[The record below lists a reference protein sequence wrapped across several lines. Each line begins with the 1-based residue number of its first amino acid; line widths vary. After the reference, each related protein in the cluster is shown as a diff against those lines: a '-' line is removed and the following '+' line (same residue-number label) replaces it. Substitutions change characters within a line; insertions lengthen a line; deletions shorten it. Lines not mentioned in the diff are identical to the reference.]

1 MLMPRELRRRLRKE
15 VSMKLARLTLLLAA
29 AICAASASAQQYPTK
44 TIRLIVG
51 FPPGGG
57 TDIVSRLVAA
67 KLTEAWGQQVVVD
80 NRPGAT
86 GMIGAN
92 AVAKS
97 APDGYTLLTA
107 HVNSQAIAPNATQ
120 KPLYDPT
127 RDFAYVSY
135 LGYAP
140 NVLVIRSS
148 TPAKNVKELI
158 ALAKAHPGQLTFASP
173 GVGSTNHLAGE
184 MFRLATGIDIV
195 HIPYKGSVPAII
207 DLLAGQVGMNFDTM
221 SSSIT
226 YIQSGRMRA
235 LAVTTA
241 KRDMQLPEVP
251 TLIELG
257 IKNFEVTN
265 WYGIAAPAGT
275 APEIVMKLN
284 AEINRILQLPD
295 VATRF
300 DDLGTRRN
308 PMSPEQFAAFQRAEL
323 AKYKEVIARSGVRMD

>member
-1 MLMPRELRRRLRKE
+1 MKYLRF
-15 VSMKLARLTLLLAA
+15 LLL
-29 AICAASASAQQYPTK
+29 IVAASVMLSAHAQQYPTK
-44 TIRLIVG
+44 TMRFIVG

-57 TDIVSRLVAA
+57 TDIVTRIVAA
-67 KLTEAWGQQVVVD
+67 KLTEAWGQQAVVD

-107 HVNSQAIAPNATQ
+107 HVNSQAIAPNATS

-127 RDFAYVSY
+127 RDFAYVAY

-158 ALAKAHPGQLTFASP
+158 ALAKSHPGQLTYASP

-184 MFRLATGIDIV
+184 MFRLATGVDIV

-207 DLLAGQVGMNFDTM
+207 DLLSGQVGMNFDTM

-235 LAVTTA
+235 LAVTTP
-241 KRDMQLPEVP
+241 KRDQQLPEVP

-275 APEIVMKLN
+275 PPEIVNKLN
-284 AEINRILQLPD
+284 TEINRILQLPD
-295 VATRF
+295 VMARF

-308 PMSPEQFAAFQRAEL
+308 PMSPEQFGAFQRAEL
-323 AKYKEVIARSGVRMD
+323 AKYKEVVSRAGVRME

>member
-1 MLMPRELRRRLRKE
+1 
-15 VSMKLARLTLLLAA
+15 MKIARLTILLAGA
-29 AICAASASAQQYPTK
+29 LCAVSAPAQQYPTK

-67 KLTEAWGQQVVVD
+67 KLGEAVGQQVVVD

-86 GMIGAN
+86 GMIAAN

-97 APDGYTLLTA
+97 TPDGYTLLTA

-127 RDFAYVSY
+127 RDFAYISY

-158 ALAKAHPGQLTFASP
+158 ALAKAHPGELTYASP

-184 MFRLATGIDIV
+184 MFRMATGIDIV

-226 YIQSGRMRA
+226 YITSGRMRA

-241 KRDMQLPEVP
+241 KRDVQLPEVP

-265 WYGIAAPAGT
+265 WYGVAAPAGT
-275 APEIVMKLN
+275 SPEIVNKLN
-284 AEINRILQLPD
+284 AEINRILQTPD
-295 VATRF
+295 VAARF
-300 DDLGTRRN
+300 DELGTRRN

-323 AKYKEVIARSGVRMD
+323 AKYKEVIAKSGIRMD

>member
-1 MLMPRELRRRLRKE
+1 
-15 VSMKLARLTLLLAA
+15 MKLARLSLLIVTVL
-29 AICAASASAQQYPTK
+29 CAAPALSQQYPTK
-44 TIRLIVG
+44 TIRFIVG

-57 TDIVSRLVAA
+57 TDIVTRIVAA
-67 KLTEAWGQQVVVD
+67 KLTEAWGQQAVVG

-97 APDGYTLLTA
+97 PADGYTLLTA
-107 HVNSQAIAPNATQ
+107 HVNSQAIAPNATS

-127 RDFAYVSY
+127 RDFAYVAY

-140 NVLVIRSS
+140 NVLVIRPS

-158 ALAKAHPGQLTFASP
+158 ALAKAHPGQLTYASP

-184 MFRLATGIDIV
+184 MLRLATGIDIV

-207 DLLAGQVGMNFDTM
+207 DLLSGQVGMNFDTL
-221 SSSIT
+221 SSVSV
-226 YIQSGRMRA
+226 YLQSGRMRA
-235 LAVTTA
+235 LAITTP
-241 KRDMQLPEVP
+241 KRDVQLPEVP

-265 WYGIAAPAGT
+265 WYGVAAPAGT
-275 APEIVMKLN
+275 PPEIVNKLN

-295 VATRF
+295 VVARF

-323 AKYKEVIARSGVRMD
+323 AKYKEVITRAGVRME

>member
-1 MLMPRELRRRLRKE
+1 MTI
-15 VSMKLARLTLLLAA
+15 ARIALLIVAA
-29 AICAASASAQQYPTK
+29 FCSAGIQAQQYPGK
-44 TIRLIVG
+44 PLRFIVG

-57 TDIVSRLVAA
+57 TDIVTRIVAA

-86 GMIGAN
+86 GMIAAN

-107 HVNSQAIAPNATQ
+107 HVNSQAIAPNATS

-127 RDFAYVSY
+127 RDFAYIAY

-140 NVLVIRSS
+140 NVLVIRPS

-158 ALAKAHPGQLTFASP
+158 ALAKAHPGELTFASP

-195 HIPYKGSVPAII
+195 HVPYKGSVPAII
-207 DLLAGQVGMNFDTM
+207 DLLSGQVGMNFDTL
-221 SSSIT
+221 SSVSA
-226 YIQSGRMRA
+226 YLQSGRMRA
-235 LAVTTA
+235 LAITTS
-241 KRDMQLPEVP
+241 KRDAQLPEVP

-265 WYGIAAPAGT
+265 WYGVAAPAGT
-275 APEIVMKLN
+275 SPEIVNKLN
-284 AEINRILQLPD
+284 AEINRILELKD
-295 VATRF
+295 VGARF
-300 DDLGTRRN
+300 DELGTRRN
-308 PMSPEQFAAFQRAEL
+308 PMSPEQFGALQRAEL
-323 AKYKEVIARSGVRMD
+323 AKYKEVVTRSGVKME

>member
-1 MLMPRELRRRLRKE
+1 MKILRLF
-15 VSMKLARLTLLLAA
+15 SLIAA
-29 AICAASASAQQYPTK
+29 ACCALNAHGQQYPAK
-44 TIRLIVG
+44 TMRILVG

-57 TDIVSRLVAA
+57 TDIVTRIVAA
-67 KLTEAWGQQVVVD
+67 KLTEAWGQQVVVE

-86 GMIGAN
+86 GMIAAN

-127 RDFAYVSY
+127 RDFAYVAY

-140 NVLVIRSS
+140 NVLVVRAS

-158 ALAKAHPGQLTFASP
+158 ALAKAHPGQLTYASP

-184 MFRLATGIDIV
+184 MFRMATGIDIV
-195 HIPYKGSVPAII
+195 HVPYKGSVPAII
-207 DLLAGQVGMNFDTM
+207 DLLSGQVGMNFDTM

-226 YIQSGRMRA
+226 YITSGRMRA

-241 KRDMQLPEVP
+241 KRDVQLPEVP

-265 WYGIAAPAGT
+265 WYGVAAPAGT
-275 APEIVMKLN
+275 PPEIVNKLN

-295 VATRF
+295 VMARF
-300 DDLGTRRN
+300 DELGTRRN
-308 PMSPEQFAAFQRAEL
+308 PMSPEQFGAFQRAEL
-323 AKYKEVIARSGVRMD
+323 AKYKEVITRAGVRME

>member
-1 MLMPRELRRRLRKE
+1 MKHLRF
-15 VSMKLARLTLLLAA
+15 LLLIA
-29 AICAASASAQQYPTK
+29 AASAMLSAHAQPYPTK
-44 TIRLIVG
+44 TMRFIVG

-57 TDIVSRLVAA
+57 TDIVTRIVAA
-67 KLTEAWGQQVVVD
+67 KLTEAWGQQAVVD

-107 HVNSQAIAPNATQ
+107 HVNSQAIAPNATS

-127 RDFAYVSY
+127 RDFAYVAY

-158 ALAKAHPGQLTFASP
+158 ALAKSHPGQLTYASP

-184 MFRLATGIDIV
+184 MFRLATGVDIV

-207 DLLAGQVGMNFDTM
+207 DLLSGQVGMNFDTM

-235 LAVTTA
+235 LAVTTP
-241 KRDMQLPEVP
+241 KRDQQLPEVP
-251 TLIELG
+251 TLIEQGLTG
-257 IKNFEVTN
+257 FAIGSWFGLV
-265 WYGIAAPAGT
+265 APAGLP
-275 APEIVMKLN
+275 AAQIAV
-284 AEINRILQLPD
+284 LQMAC
-295 VATRF
+295 VEA
-300 DDLGTRRN
+300 LGTADGQRALRN
-308 PMSPEQFAAFQRAEL
+308 ASAEGIGSSPAAFAEWIAAETARYRAL
-323 AKYKEVIARSGVRMD
+323 AAAAGVRPEG

>member
-1 MLMPRELRRRLRKE
+1 M
-15 VSMKLARLTLLLAA
+15 
-29 AICAASASAQQYPTK
+29 
-44 TIRLIVG
+44 
-51 FPPGGG
+51 
-57 TDIVSRLVAA
+57 
-67 KLTEAWGQQVVVD
+67 VD

-86 GMIGAN
+86 GMIAAN

-107 HVNSQAIAPNATQ
+107 HVNSQAIAPNATS

-127 RDFAYVSY
+127 RDFAYVAY

-158 ALAKAHPGQLTFASP
+158 ALAKAHPGQLTYASP

-207 DLLAGQVGMNFDTM
+207 DLLSGQVGMNFDTM

-241 KRDMQLPEVP
+241 KRDVQLPEVP

-265 WYGIAAPAGT
+265 WYGVAAPAGT
-275 APEIVMKLN
+275 SPEIVNKLN
-284 AEINRILQLPD
+284 TEINRILELKD
-295 VATRF
+295 VVARF

-308 PMSPEQFAAFQRAEL
+308 PMSPEQFGAFQRAEL
-323 AKYKEVIARSGVRMD
+323 AKYKEVVSKSGVRME

>member
-1 MLMPRELRRRLRKE
+1 
-15 VSMKLARLTLLLAA
+15 MKLIRLLLLLV
-29 AICAASASAQQYPTK
+29 ITLCAAGIHAQQYPTK
-44 TIRLIVG
+44 TIRFIVG

-57 TDIVSRLVAA
+57 TDIVTRIAAA

-86 GMIGAN
+86 GMIAAN
-92 AVAKS
+92 LVAKS
-97 APDGYTLLTA
+97 PPDGYTLLTA
-107 HVNSQAIAPNATQ
+107 HVNSQAIAPNATS

-127 RDFAYVSY
+127 RDFAYVAY
-135 LGYAP
+135 FGYAP
-140 NVLVIRSS
+140 NVLVIRPS

-158 ALAKAHPGQLTFASP
+158 AMAKTHPGQLTFASP

-207 DLLAGQVGMNFDTM
+207 DLLSGQVGMNFDTL
-221 SSSIT
+221 SSVAA
-226 YIQSGRMRA
+226 YLQSGRMRA
-235 LAVTTA
+235 LAVTTP

-265 WYGIAAPAGT
+265 WYGVAAPAGT
-275 APEIVMKLN
+275 PPEIVNKLN
-284 AEINRILQLPD
+284 AEINRILDLKD
-295 VATRF
+295 VIARF
-300 DDLGTRRN
+300 DELGTRRN
-308 PMSPEQFAAFQRAEL
+308 LMSPEQFAAFQRAEL
-323 AKYKEVIARSGVRMD
+323 AKYKEVVTRAGVRME

>member
-1 MLMPRELRRRLRKE
+1 
-15 VSMKLARLTLLLAA
+15 MKLPRLMF
-29 AICAASASAQQYPTK
+29 AIASAFLTTLFSAPMLAQSYPTK
-44 TIRLIVG
+44 TIRIIVG

-57 TDIVSRLVAA
+57 TDIVTRIVAA

-127 RDFAYVSY
+127 RDFAYVAY

-140 NVLVIRSS
+140 TVLVIRSS

-158 ALAKAHPGQLTFASP
+158 ALAKAHPGQLTYASP
-173 GVGSTNHLAGE
+173 GIGSTNHLAGE
-184 MFRLATGIDIV
+184 MLRLATGIEIT

-207 DLLAGQVGMNFDTM
+207 DLLSGQVGMNFDTM

-235 LAVTTA
+235 LAVTTP
-241 KRDMQLPEVP
+241 KRDVQLPEVP
-251 TLIELG
+251 TLIEIG

-265 WYGIAAPAGT
+265 WYGVAAPAGT
-275 APEIVMKLN
+275 PPEIVNKLN
-284 AEINRILQLPD
+284 AEINRILQLPEV
-295 VATRF
+295 VARF

-308 PMSPEQFAAFQRAEL
+308 PMSPAEFSALQRTEL
-323 AKYKEVIARSGVRMD
+323 AKYKEVIARAGVRMD